1 MRSGDVFFFCKCVRR
16 WEMFSLVCAAQ
27 VPMVVE
33 RNPMERKVARRRG
46 SGKGQGD
53 KSEDDEGQA
62 TSKLILTERNPW
74 LTPTESCATEQEEER
89 IVRAPLA
96 SDPTRDTTCTVPV
109 RWARERGEPLAPKL
123 QTNEI

>member
-1 MRSGDVFFFCKCVRR
+1 MRAPLGDVFFGVRC
-16 WEMFSLVCAAQ
+16 SC
-27 VPMVVE
+27 PDG
-33 RNPMERKVARRRG
+33 RG
-46 SGKGQGD
+46 KEPNGKESGSAPWQWKGQGD
-53 KSEDDEGQA
+53 QSEDDEGQA
-62 TSKLILTERNPW
+62 ASKLILTEGNPW

-89 IVRAPLA
+89 LVRAPLA